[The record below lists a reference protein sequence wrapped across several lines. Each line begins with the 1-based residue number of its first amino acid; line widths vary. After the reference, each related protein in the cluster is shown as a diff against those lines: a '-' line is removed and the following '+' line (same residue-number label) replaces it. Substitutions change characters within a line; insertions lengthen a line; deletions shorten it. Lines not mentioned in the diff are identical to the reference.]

1 MHIGIN
7 NSSESDYIK
16 SFAAYGLESG
26 YRVIVHNHL
35 GALKSEKLTAHRI
48 FTYGKFSY
56 SRSHNL
62 IFNVVQS
69 DNFFQSSET
78 SLKRPPACIQRP
90 SFQKHHFY
98 RFEGS
103 SIQRRP
109 PPYKKTT
116 FFRPIGGRCSI
127 SSYWTLKRNPLLS
140 SIIVIVGLYATAH
153 EHRLYSGC
161 FHRVSLHLY
170 TAPLI
175 QIRIHL

>member
-1 MHIGIN
+1 MYVGIN

-78 SLKRPPACIQRP
+78 SLKDHLHVSRDQDHLHVSRDHPSKSTISIDLKVPP
-90 SFQKHHFY
+90 Y
-98 RFEGS
+98 RGDHLP
-103 SIQRRP
+103 IRRP
-109 PPYKKTT
+109 L
-116 FFRPIGGRCSI
+116 FLG
-127 SSYWTLKRNPLLS
+127 
-140 SIIVIVGLYATAH
+140 
-153 EHRLYSGC
+153 
-161 FHRVSLHLY
+161 
-170 TAPLI
+170 
-175 QIRIHL
+175 Q